1 MNTITELEKEIEA
14 LEQNKKDID
23 DKIVSIKKKIVVL
36 KNSEKFLNVKTNE
49 NNKELFAFYLMENK
63 NLSDRTVHHYY
74 NALQIIKD
82 MFLEEMEIL
91 IPTELYFIDDARIF
105 ALIVDG
111 FKSSEKMM
119 TENKMRHYDLS
130 AAINNYHQFLL
141 TLKEIR

>member
-1 MNTITELEKEIEA
+1 
-14 LEQNKKDID
+14 
-23 DKIVSIKKKIVVL
+23 
-36 KNSEKFLNVKTNE
+36 
-49 NNKELFAFYLMENK
+49 MENK

-119 TENKMRHYDLS
+119 TENKKRHYDLS

>member
-91 IPTELYFIDDARIF
+91 IPTELYFIDDVSYIDKLKKRINIYSENEYQRYEEI
-105 ALIVDG
+105 LVDIQNMA
-111 FKSSEKMM
+111 KTTS
-119 TENKMRHYDLS
+119 N
-130 AAINNYHQFLL
+130 
-141 TLKEIR
+141 

>member
-49 NNKELFAFYLMENK
+49 NNKELFGYYLMENK
-63 NLSDRTVHHYY
+63 NLSDITVHHYY
-74 NALQIIKD
+74 IALQIIKD
-82 MFLEEMEIL
+82 MFLEELGIL
-91 IPTELYFIDDARIF
+91 IPTELYFIDDARVF
-105 ALIVDG
+105 ELIVDG

-119 TENKMRHYDLS
+119 IENKKRHYDLS
-130 AAINNYHQFLL
+130 AAINKYHQILFII
-141 TLKEIR
+141 KEVR